1 MQATAEA
8 AAKYVFD
15 LEMQRLFDIE
25 KRKDDQAKFV
35 VVSAHGVCQTCSPV
49 RSLSHEV
56 MRDCN
61 RYRGLP
67 QTRDGR

>member
-35 VVSAHGVCQTCSPV
+35 VVSAHGADGLNVCA
-49 RSLSHEV
+49 
-56 MRDCN
+56 N
-61 RYRGLP
+61 G
-67 QTRDGR
+67 